1 MTIIKITDNI
11 YPKRLLDIK
20 NPPKQLYVEGNTE
33 LLNNNSL
40 AIVGSRKCTSYG
52 IKYAKEFASK
62 ISKNNITIVSGLAI
76 GIDTIA
82 HEFSKDSIGRTIAV
96 VGCGLDQIYP
106 KANEELFNQILEND
120 GCIISEHPNGTRV
133 DTKNFPK
140 RNRIISG
147 ISMGV
152 LVIEAKY
159 RSGSTITARHRIR
172 AR

>member
-1 MTIIKITDNI
+1 MYNI
-11 YPKRLLDIK
+11 
-20 NPPKQLYVEGNTE
+20 
-33 LLNNNSL
+33 SL

-52 IKYAKEFASK
+52 IKYAKKFASE
-62 ISKNNITIVSGLAI
+62 ISKNNITVVSGLAI

-96 VGCGLDQIYP
+96 VGCGLDHIYP
-106 KANEELFNQILEND
+106 KENEELFKQILENG
-120 GCIISEHPNGTRV
+120 GCIISEHPSGTKV

-152 LVIEAKY
+152 LVIEAAYK
-159 RSGSTITARHRIR
+159 SGSTITARHRIR
-172 AR
+172 TR

>member
-1 MTIIKITDNI
+1 MKIIKITDSK

-20 NPPKQLYVEGNTE
+20 NPPKQLYVEGNDK
-33 LLNNNSL
+33 LLNNHSI

-52 IKYAKEFASK
+52 IKYAKEFASE

-82 HEFSKDSIGRTIAV
+82 HEFSKNSIGRTIAV
-96 VGCGLDQIYP
+96 VGCGLDHIYP
-106 KANEELFNQILEND
+106 KENEELFKQILEND
-120 GCIISEHPNGTRV
+120 GCIISEHPNSTKV

-152 LVIEAKY
+152 LVIETAYK
-159 RSGSTITARHRIR
+159 SGSTITARHRI
-172 AR
+172 

>member
-1 MTIIKITDNI
+1 MKIIKITDSK

-20 NPPKQLYVEGNTE
+20 NPPKQLYVEGNDK
-33 LLNNNSL
+33 LLNNHSI
-40 AIVGSRKCTSYG
+40 AIVGSRKCTGYG
-52 IKYAKEFASK
+52 IKYAKEFASE

-82 HEFSKDSIGRTIAV
+82 HEFSKNSIGRTIAV
-96 VGCGLDQIYP
+96 VGCGLDHIYP
-106 KANEELFNQILEND
+106 KENEELFKQILEND
-120 GCIISEHPNGTRV
+120 GCIISEHPNSTKV

-152 LVIEAKY
+152 LVIEAAYK
-159 RSGSTITARHRIR
+159 SGSTITARHRI
-172 AR
+172 